1 MNVNIKKV
9 PCTDTDYQQYHCS
22 LSVSKAFHPK
32 GVEKKESGSLQVM
45 KNNKSSARDSALVEQ
60 KQQHC
65 KTRFRT
71 QNGNKID
78 PVGF

>member
-45 KNNKSSARDSALVEQ
+45 KNNKSSAKEI
-60 KQQHC
+60 QH
-65 KTRFRT
+65 
-71 QNGNKID
+71 
-78 PVGF
+78 